1 MSWIR
6 ERIREALAGVRGDFR
21 SLTKAVFW
29 ATGGSLAT
37 LFLVAPEA
45 PLTQQILPF
54 ELGLLIGMA
63 LVYIGYG
70 RDQP

>member
-6 ERIREALAGVRGDFR
+6 ERVRDALTGARRDIRPVTG
-21 SLTKAVFW
+21 AVFW

-45 PLTQQILPF
+45 PLTQRILPF